1 MSGVNSWLQRQ
12 RKGDLAELAS
22 HVGLKNYEAFKKPEL
37 ELALDEYLGE
47 NSTQFAS
54 DPKLA
59 PYYSSRA
66 RTIGSPV
73 KRDSSSY
80 ADAPVEKLKVT
91 KRRVI
96 KAIEDVAPAPAPESE
111 DEPAAAAGTST
122 ALVQTPGRA
131 LSLASRIPL
140 PATPADVANAV
151 DRGTQ
156 VVKTRVASIYQ
167 ESGITEAT
175 HATRESLSTVTSILF
190 VISAFELWFLRPEV
204 LPDRYAFTIPAI
216 SFLGTND
223 YPVLVP
229 DLFLLLTSS
238 FWSPTLLW
246 LFTSTLLP
254 TAVGYF
260 FNLSVAH
267 QSGRRTRAS
276 QQSPEYV
283 VDPLTFSI
291 VKALISF
298 VVYGQKVTFGGWIDE
313 ESIAR
318 ISSAVYGG
326 YKGILVG
333 TAITGL
339 TSIYDAVLRK

>member
-1 MSGVNSWLQRQ
+1 
-12 RKGDLAELAS
+12 
-22 HVGLKNYEAFKKPEL
+22 
-37 ELALDEYLGE
+37 
-47 NSTQFAS
+47 
-54 DPKLA
+54 LA
-59 PYYSSRA
+59 PQARVSS
-66 RTIGSPV
+66 GSPHT
-73 KRDSSSY
+73 RFANHAANS
-80 ADAPVEKLKVT
+80 
-91 KRRVI
+91 
-96 KAIEDVAPAPAPESE
+96 SE
-111 DEPAAAAGTST
+111 DEPATATST

-140 PATPADVANAV
+140 PATPADVALAV
-151 DRGTQ
+151 DRSTQ
-156 VVKTRVASIYQ
+156 AVRTRVQSIYK
-167 ESGITEAT
+167 ESGITEVT

-190 VISAFELWFLRPEV
+190 VVSAFEMWFLRPEV

-216 SFLGTND
+216 SFLGTAD
-223 YPVLVP
+223 YPVQVP

-260 FNLSVAH
+260 FNLTVAH
-267 QSGRRTRAS
+267 QTGRRSRVVHST
-276 QQSPEYV
+276 PDYV

-291 VKALISF
+291 VKALISY
-298 VVYGQKVTFGGWIDE
+298 VVYGQKVTFGGWLSP

-318 ISSAVYGG
+318 VDGAIYGG

-339 TSIYDAVLRK
+339 TTIYDAVLNK